1 MSKVPGANGDGL
13 TGKQILINNSKHNK
27 IVKVSA
33 TELLKEE
40 MPIIEKENIPQ
51 LINDLNDG
59 KIDINEPF
67 YK

>member
-1 MSKVPGANGDGL
+1 
-13 TGKQILINNSKHNK
+13 
-27 IVKVSA
+27 
-33 TELLKEE
+33 